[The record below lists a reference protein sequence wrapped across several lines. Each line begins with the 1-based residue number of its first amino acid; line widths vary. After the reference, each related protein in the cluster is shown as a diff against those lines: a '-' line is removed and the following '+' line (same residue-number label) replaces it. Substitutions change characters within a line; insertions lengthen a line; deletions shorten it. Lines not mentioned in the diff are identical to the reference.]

1 MWWLRRKRCRNRRFT
16 SVAPADVSSSHFIC
30 PTGSVSKRDCCESR
44 PERLSVADLVKSGEI
59 EKPDLEHLRR
69 IREQYDPDPYRLMR
83 SCHLKRVVAKLR
95 RAGRQATAASC
106 PLQLKLSSKCRR
118 NYVAS
123 RLEEYQRQLRKI
135 NVQAQERKMAET
147 QATLQEHRIVE
158 ESPATANEMKRNRPR
173 PVRKG
178 PER

>member
-1 MWWLRRKRCRNRRFT
+1 MK
-16 SVAPADVSSSHFIC
+16 
-30 PTGSVSKRDCCESR
+30 SKSQ
-44 PERLSVADLVKSGEI
+44 
-59 EKPDLEHLRR
+59 DLEHLRR

-95 RAGRQATAASC
+95 RAGRQATAAVMSVISF
-106 PLQLKLSSKCRR
+106 KLSSKCRR

>member
-1 MWWLRRKRCRNRRFT
+1 MVRC
-16 SVAPADVSSSHFIC
+16 
-30 PTGSVSKRDCCESR
+30 
-44 PERLSVADLVKSGEI
+44 GEI
-59 EKPDLEHLRR
+59 EKPDLEHVRR
-69 IREQYDPDPYRLMR
+69 IREQYDADPCRLML
-83 SCHLKRVVAKLR
+83 SCHLKRVVAMFR
-95 RAGRQATAASC
+95 RAGRQATAAVMSVISF
-106 PLQLKLSSKCRR
+106 KLSSKCRR

-158 ESPATANEMKRNRPR
+158 QESPATANEMKRNRPR